1 MKETEPYRHAYTIV
15 SGATGGIGR
24 AICSFLASEGIPL
37 VLACRSRDKAMQLMA
52 TLPPAKE
59 LPHRFVPLD
68 LSDTQ
73 SIHRAAEEFSGLTLC
88 GIINNA
94 GTMRRNFGTDS
105 SGRELTMA
113 VNYHNT
119 RLLNELLLPALPDN
133 ASVVLTTS
141 ITRLLPQPGG
151 DNVDERHFGQLST
164 YAMSKRR
171 LTEWAARFCAENPR
185 LRVNCADPGVVDS
198 GMITMHR
205 WYDPLADIFF
215 RPLIRKPRQG
225 AEPAI
230 RAYFA
235 KGSGRIY
242 CRFLSH
248 PLPDIR

>member
-1 MKETEPYRHAYTIV
+1 MKQTEPYRQGYTIV
-15 SGATGGIGR
+15 TGATGGIGR

-37 VLACRSRDKAMQLMA
+37 ALACRSRDKALKLMES
-52 TLPPAKE
+52 LPAPEA
-59 LPHRFVPLD
+59 LPHRFVELD
-68 LSDTQ
+68 LTDTH
-73 SIHRAAEEFSGLTLC
+73 SIRHAAEELSQLPLC

-94 GTMRRNFGTDS
+94 GTMRRHFATDAQ
-105 SGRELTMA
+105 GRELTMA

-119 RLLNELLLPALPDN
+119 RLLNELLLQALPDN

-141 ITRLLPQPGG
+141 ITRLLPQRGG
-151 DNVDERHFGQLST
+151 DDVDKRHFGQLST
-164 YAMSKRR
+164 YAKSKRR
-171 LTEWAARFCAENPR
+171 LTEWAARFCAANPR

-205 WYDPLADIFF
+205 WYDPLADVFF

-225 AEPAI
+225 AEPAL

-242 CRFLSH
+242 CRLLTHS
-248 PLPDIR
+248 LPRIR